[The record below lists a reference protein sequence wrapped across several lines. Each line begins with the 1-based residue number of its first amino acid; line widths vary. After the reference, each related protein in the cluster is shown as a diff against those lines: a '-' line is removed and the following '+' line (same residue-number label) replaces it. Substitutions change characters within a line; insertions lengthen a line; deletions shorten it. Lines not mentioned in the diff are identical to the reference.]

1 MKRKAA
7 IFGELGLA
15 LLVVLTS
22 CGSEPVSE
30 DAFTPESIRYDV
42 SNPDLL
48 QQLRE
53 ANTLESV
60 MEKYASFSSSYVRDA
75 SVWGIC
81 ELGDVFPDSERSVF
95 WAQDGYLQENHYYDF
110 YDGYEQYLAGQIAG
124 TRLSRYYQDDDR
136 YGLFLMERN
145 GGGPILAV
153 CLTDPSSTIPDV
165 INLDWDILDYLDP
178 AQTVDGCEMQGD
190 RVVIRT
196 HLDGEVEYYQEMLPT
211 RDDYVFSVNPADGLI
226 MEMQHTTVLTDT
238 NTSYFTDT
246 ITTSVNCVV
255 EDTSGFLQQFLA
267 SPEGKHTTVHC
278 EPDGGKPFDFS
289 LCISP
294 RVYYRGHSERIQFI
308 TG

>member
-60 MEKYASFSSSYVRDA
+60 MEKYASFSSSYVRDTSA
-75 SVWGIC
+75 WGFR
-81 ELGDVFPDSERSVF
+81 EVGDVFPKSERNVF
-95 WAQDGYLQENHYYDF
+95 WVQDGYLQGNHYHDF

-124 TRLSRYYQDDDR
+124 TQLSRYYQDDDR
-136 YGLFLMERN
+136 YGLFLAPEGRGADLYVYLSN
-145 GGGPILAV
+145 PPRA
-153 CLTDPSSTIPDV
+153 IPDV
-165 INLDWDILDYLDP
+165 IDLYWEILDYLDP
-178 AQTVDGCEMQGD
+178 AQTVDSCEVQGD

-255 EDTSGFLQQFLA
+255 EDTSDILQQFLA
-267 SPEGKHTTVHC
+267 SPEGTHTTVHC

-294 RVYYRGHSERIQFI
+294 RVHYGRDSERIQFI
-308 TG
+308 TR

>member
-1 MKRKAA
+1 MKRKVAT
-7 IFGELGLA
+7 FGGFGLA
-15 LLVVLTS
+15 LLAVLTS
-22 CGSEPVSE
+22 CGGQPVSE
-30 DAFTPESIRYDV
+30 VSSTSQSIQYEV

-60 MEKYASFSSSYVRDA
+60 MEKYASFSASYVRDT

-81 ELGDVFPDSERSVF
+81 ELGDIFPDSKRNVF
-95 WAQDGYLQENHYYDF
+95 WVQDGYLQENDYSDYYDT
-110 YDGYEQYLAGQIAG
+110 YEEYLAGQVYS
-124 TRLSRYYQDDDR
+124 TRLSRYYQDDER
-136 YGLFLMERN
+136 YGLFLMAKD
-145 GGGPILAV
+145 GSGTSLSV
-153 CLTDPSSTIPDV
+153 YLTDPSSTIPDV

-178 AQTVDGCEMQGD
+178 AQTVDSCEMQGD

-196 HLDGEVEYYQEMLPT
+196 HLDGEVEYHQEMLPT

-255 EDTSGFLQQFLA
+255 EDTSGFLQQYLS
-267 SPEGKHTTVHC
+267 SPEGTHTTVHC
-278 EPDGGKPFDFS
+278 EPDGWKPFDFS
-289 LCISP
+289 LCLSPDVYWEDSNRIHFIS
-294 RVYYRGHSERIQFI
+294 E
-308 TG
+308 

>member
-60 MEKYASFSSSYVRDA
+60 MEKYASFSSSYVRDTSA
-75 SVWGIC
+75 WGFR
-81 ELGDVFPDSERSVF
+81 EVGDVFPESERSVF

-124 TRLSRYYQDDDR
+124 TRLSRYYQDDER
-136 YGLFLMERN
+136 YGLFLKERN
-145 GGGPILAV
+145 GGGPRLSV

-294 RVYYRGHSERIQFI
+294 RVHYGRDSERIQFI
-308 TG
+308 TR